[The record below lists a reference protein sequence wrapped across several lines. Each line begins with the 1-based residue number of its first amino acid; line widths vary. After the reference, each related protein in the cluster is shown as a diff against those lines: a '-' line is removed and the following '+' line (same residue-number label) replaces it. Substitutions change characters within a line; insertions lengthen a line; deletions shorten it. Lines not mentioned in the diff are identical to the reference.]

1 MTARGF
7 AVFLVGLIVAV
18 WTPDSRR
25 DQSATK
31 ENRRPP
37 SPSLPAICGPLEHMS
52 STQFELLL
60 QTIRTAWLEGNQERA
75 TACFSPAAIF
85 SIPPSPGLV
94 GRERLAKVFMPG
106 PHKELPTRIEW
117 HHLIFD
123 PALQIGAV
131 EYTVQRRIPTHGVII
146 IKISNGLISNWRQYA
161 VASDLTWEK
170 FKGMND
176 F

>member
-1 MTARGF
+1 MMVRSFVVLLG
-7 AVFLVGLIVAV
+7 GLLFGV
-18 WTPDSRR
+18 WTPNSSHV
-25 DQSATK
+25 QSADK
-31 ENRRPP
+31 DRQPP
-37 SPSLPAICGPLEHMS
+37 TPSSRAICGPLEHMS
-52 STQFELLL
+52 SAQFELLL

-75 TACFSPAAIF
+75 TSCFSANAIF

-94 GRERLAKVFMPG
+94 GRESIAQVFMAG
-106 PHKELPTRIEW
+106 PHKVPPTRIEW

-131 EYTVQRRIPTHGVII
+131 EYTLQRRIPTHGVII
-146 IKISNGLISNWRQYA
+146 IRISNGLICNWRQYA

-170 FKGMND
+170 FRGMNS